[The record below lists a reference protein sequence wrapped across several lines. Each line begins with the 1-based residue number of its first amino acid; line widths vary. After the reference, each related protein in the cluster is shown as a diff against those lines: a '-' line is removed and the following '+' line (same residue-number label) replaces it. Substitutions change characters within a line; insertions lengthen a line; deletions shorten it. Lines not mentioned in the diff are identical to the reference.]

1 MATPLLQLVN
11 IRKEFPGVL
20 ALDKVNLDIRE
31 GEVLALVGENGA
43 GKSTLIKILA
53 GALEGYEGEI
63 LWKGEPFRANQ
74 TWEVQ
79 QAGISTIYQE
89 LTSCPEL
96 SVAENIFLGREP
108 KKKGGIIDW
117 KKMNDMASEVLD
129 TLHMH
134 ISPSSKVS
142 TLTVANQ
149 QLIEIARALTMEAK
163 LIIMDEPTSSLS
175 EHEVKTLCE
184 IVKKLR
190 EQGISVLY
198 ISHKF
203 EEIFELSDR
212 ISVLRDG
219 KYIGTR
225 DTKDASLDEILAMM
239 VGRSVDMHFVARS
252 TKKEEVVLK
261 VDNLTSRGLFE
272 NISFELHRGE
282 ILGISGLV
290 GAGRTEMAR
299 GIFGVDRVDSGSMV
313 IYGEERRIPASPGEA
328 LKLGIGFLP
337 EDRKEQ
343 GLVLMMSIGEN
354 VTLPSLAKNKKNFVI
369 SFGKEKE
376 DVEDYIKRLSIKTPS
391 LNQLAQNLSGGNQQK
406 VVIAKWLASK
416 SKILIFDEPTR
427 GIDIGAKAEIYD
439 LMNELVAQDYSI
451 IMISSE
457 LPEVMGM
464 SDRIMVMHE
473 GKQVALLD
481 RDAASPEE
489 IMGYATGAM

>member
-20 ALDKVNLDIRE
+20 ALDKVNLDIQE

-53 GALEGYEGEI
+53 GALSGYEGEI

-117 KKMNDMASEVLD
+117 KRMNDMAAEVLD

-134 ISPSSKVS
+134 INPAARVSS
-142 TLTVANQ
+142 LTVANQ

-219 KYIGTR
+219 KYIGT
-225 DTKDASLDEILAMM
+225 
-239 VGRSVDMHFVARS
+239 
-252 TKKEEVVLK
+252 
-261 VDNLTSRGLFE
+261 
-272 NISFELHRGE
+272 
-282 ILGISGLV
+282 
-290 GAGRTEMAR
+290 
-299 GIFGVDRVDSGSMV
+299 
-313 IYGEERRIPASPGEA
+313 
-328 LKLGIGFLP
+328 
-337 EDRKEQ
+337 DRK
-343 GLVLMMSIGEN
+343 S
-354 VTLPSLAKNKKNFVI
+354 
-369 SFGKEKE
+369 
-376 DVEDYIKRLSIKTPS
+376 
-391 LNQLAQNLSGGNQQK
+391 
-406 VVIAKWLASK
+406 VV
-416 SKILIFDEPTR
+416 
-427 GIDIGAKAEIYD
+427 
-439 LMNELVAQDYSI
+439 
-451 IMISSE
+451 
-457 LPEVMGM
+457 
-464 SDRIMVMHE
+464 
-473 GKQVALLD
+473 
-481 RDAASPEE
+481 
-489 IMGYATGAM
+489 

>member
-313 IYGEERRIPASPGEA
+313 IYGEDRR
-328 LKLGIGFLP
+328 
-337 EDRKEQ
+337 
-343 GLVLMMSIGEN
+343 
-354 VTLPSLAKNKKNFVI
+354 
-369 SFGKEKE
+369 
-376 DVEDYIKRLSIKTPS
+376 
-391 LNQLAQNLSGGNQQK
+391 
-406 VVIAKWLASK
+406 
-416 SKILIFDEPTR
+416 
-427 GIDIGAKAEIYD
+427 
-439 LMNELVAQDYSI
+439 
-451 IMISSE
+451 
-457 LPEVMGM
+457 
-464 SDRIMVMHE
+464 
-473 GKQVALLD
+473 
-481 RDAASPEE
+481 
-489 IMGYATGAM
+489 